1 MSGPVSEGR
10 ERIVVS
16 RLRFLGDVVL
26 STPALE
32 ALRAA
37 RPKATIEYLT
47 FEAFAPVLAHH
58 PAVDRVLTMPS
69 GAGPW
74 ATLAV
79 VRALR
84 RPRVDW
90 FFDLF
95 SNPRSAV
102 LVGLSRPRHSVGQE
116 AGLRS
121 RVYSV
126 RRPRPTASQVKGH
139 LDKLVPL
146 VGEVEERPP
155 RLCVTVEE
163 RGEAARQHGFRTD
176 TTEVF
181 VHPGATWPWRL
192 WPAERW
198 PQLIRLLEEN
208 RPEARVN
215 VVTPPGHGA
224 ALALALVGTTPTV
237 RVLPPMGL
245 RELMA
250 TLVHGSLYVGNDGGV
265 LHTAVA
271 LGVPTVGLFGGENRP
286 EEWFPYGHLG
296 PYRAVLHPSRET
308 FRNRRGRRFP
318 RPDARPEQVMEAVEA
333 VWRRRERGS

>member
-1 MSGPVSEGR
+1 MSHPVAEGR

-26 STPALE
+26 STPVLE

-37 RPKATIEYLT
+37 RPEASIEYLT
-47 FEAFAPVLAHH
+47 FEEFAPVLAHH
-58 PAVDRVLTMPS
+58 PGVDRVLTMPS
-69 GAGPW
+69 GAGPR
-74 ATLAV
+74 ATLAA

-95 SNPRSAV
+95 SNPRSAL
-102 LVGLSRPRHSVGQE
+102 LVGLSRPRHSVGQQ

-126 RRPRPTASQVKGH
+126 RRPRRRASQVMAH
-139 LDKLVPL
+139 LDKLTPL
-146 VGEVEERPP
+146 VGEVEERLP
-155 RLCVTVEE
+155 RLYVTPAAQD
-163 RGEAARQHGFRTD
+163 EAARKHGFGPE

-181 VHPGATWPWRL
+181 IHPGATWPWRL
-192 WPAERW
+192 WPSERW
-198 PQLIRLLEEN
+198 PQLIRLLEESGS
-208 RPEARVN
+208 RVRVN
-215 VVTPPGHGA
+215 VVTPPGDGT
-224 ALALALVGTTPTV
+224 ALARGIAGSTPTV

-250 TLVHGSLYVGNDGGV
+250 TLTHGSLYVGNDGGV
-265 LHTAVA
+265 LHMAVA

-296 PYRAVLHPSRET
+296 PFRPVLRSSRET
-308 FRNRRGRRFP
+308 FRDRHGNRFP
-318 RPDARPEQVMEAVEA
+318 RPDAIPEEVMDAVEA
-333 VWRRRERGS
+333 VWRR

>member
-1 MSGPVSEGR
+1 MSDRVSEGR

-37 RPKATIEYLT
+37 RPAATIEYLT
-47 FEAFAPVLAHH
+47 YEAFAPVLAHH

-69 GAGPW
+69 GAGVR
-74 ATLAV
+74 ATWEA

-102 LVGLSRPRHSVGQE
+102 LVGLSRPRRSVGQE

-126 RRPRPTASQVKGH
+126 RRPPRATQVLGN
-139 LDKLVPL
+139 LDKVTPL
-146 VGEVEERPP
+146 VGEVQERLPRLYVSQEERD
-155 RLCVTVEE
+155 
-163 RGEAARQHGFRTD
+163 EAARNHGFGPERS
-176 TTEVF
+176 EIF

-192 WPAERW
+192 WPVERW
-198 PQLIRLLEEN
+198 PLLIRQLEDLGSG
-208 RPEARVN
+208 ARVN
-215 VVTPPGHGA
+215 VVTPPGDGA
-224 ALALALVGTTPTV
+224 SLARDLAGSTPNV
-237 RVLPPMGL
+237 RVLPAMGL
-245 RELMA
+245 RGLMA
-250 TLVHGSLYVGNDGGV
+250 ALVHGALYVGNDGGA
-265 LHTAVA
+265 LHVAVA
-271 LGVPTVGLFGGENRP
+271 LGVPTVGLFGGENQP
-286 EEWFPYGHLG
+286 EEWFPYDHLG
-296 PYRAVLHPSRET
+296 PHRAVLHPSRET
-308 FRNRRGRRFP
+308 FRDRHGTLLP
-318 RPDARPEQVMEAVEA
+318 RPDASHEEVMAAVEA
-333 VWRRRERGS
+333 VWPR